1 MINQDKW
8 ISSLRKTNIK
18 FDEKII
24 QVDHHRWEN
33 TIPKKD
39 TFNTVKSTPSIL

>member
-8 ISSLRKTNIK
+8 ISSLPKTNIK
-18 FDEKII
+18 FDEKMI

-33 TIPKKD
+33 TISKK
-39 TFNTVKSTPSIL
+39 THPIL

>member
-8 ISSLRKTNIK
+8 ISSLPKTNIK
-18 FDEKII
+18 FDEKMI

-33 TIPKKD
+33 TISKK
-39 TFNTVKSTPSIL
+39 NTKIFIDKYRFF